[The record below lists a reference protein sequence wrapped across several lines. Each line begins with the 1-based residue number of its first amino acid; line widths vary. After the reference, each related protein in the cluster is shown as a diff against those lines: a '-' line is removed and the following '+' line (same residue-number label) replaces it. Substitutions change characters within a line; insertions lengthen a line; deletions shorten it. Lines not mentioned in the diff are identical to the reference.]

1 MGEVYDGIIV
11 SVGKSW
17 EPIAY
22 SLQRIKPRFAV
33 FLCTDD
39 SCETVDK
46 VLNEFPMPP
55 SRYRIVEIPDSPE
68 SIGQMVLQCYSAYR
82 WLEEEKKVRS
92 EKILVDPTAG
102 RKWMSSGVTMIA
114 SYLGVAMGYI
124 DVAFKDGKPDPS
136 TMKFV
141 GLGNAYDQ
149 TGFLEIERGIQFF
162 NARSWE
168 NAKNTFAR
176 IESHNS
182 SMNDFASALAQ
193 YSELMRQ
200 WDQFNHYREDL
211 SPRFKDASHKL
222 RRVSFSDQALNRVVS
237 VITEG
242 VERLGSGAYRLN
254 IEERPNLLLV
264 VDLFLNAERC
274 IQTGRFDDGVGR
286 LYRALEALAQYYLW
300 KDYGIDTSDPNF
312 NEVEPVILERFRK
325 AKREQLPK
333 QMALEDDYLFL
344 FCAKH
349 DLLGK
354 AVIKGINERDN
365 RPKNVF
371 TDLLRKRNNSI
382 MAHGFEPVEEGLSKK
397 LLSKIEELL
406 MNAIGDQFSTL
417 REELMFPQIPSVF
430 VK

>member
-1 MGEVYDGIIV
+1 MGESYDGIIV

-22 SLQRIKPRFAV
+22 SLQRIEPRFAV

-46 VLNEFPMPP
+46 VLNEFPMAP

-82 WLEEEKKVRS
+82 WLEEEKKVRP

-114 SYLGVAMGYI
+114 SYLGLSMGYV
-124 DVAFKDGKPDPS
+124 DVAFKGGKPDPS

-149 TGFLEIERGIQFF
+149 TGFLEIERGIQYF

-176 IESHNS
+176 IESHDS
-182 SMNDFASALAQ
+182 SMNDFALALVQ

-211 SPRFKDASHKL
+211 SVGFKDTSRKL
-222 RRVSFSDQALNRVVS
+222 RRVSFSDQGHNRVVS
-237 VITEG
+237 MITEG
-242 VERLGSGAYRLN
+242 VDRLADAAHHIY

-264 VDLFLNAERC
+264 VDLFFNAERC
-274 IQTGRFDDGVGR
+274 VQTGRFDDGVGR
-286 LYRALEALAQYYLW
+286 LYRAMETLAQYYLW
-300 KDYGIDTSDPNF
+300 KDYGIDTSD
-312 NEVEPVILERFRK
+312 VKLDKVDPVIIEEFRK
-325 AKREQLPK
+325 ARGEQPPK
-333 QMALEDDYLFL
+333 KMALEDDYLFL
-344 FCAKH
+344 FCGKH
-349 DLLGK
+349 GLLGK
-354 AVIKGINERDN
+354 SVILGINEKDG
-365 RPKNVF
+365 RPRNVF
-371 TDLLRKRNNSI
+371 SGLLGKRNNSI
-382 MAHGFEPVEEGLSKK
+382 MAHGFEPIEGEVAKK
-397 LLSKIEELL
+397 LLSKVEQLL
-406 MNAIGDQFSTL
+406 MNAIGDQFLTL
-417 REELMFPQIPSVF
+417 REELMFSQIPSVF
-430 VK
+430 AK